1 MLHEILL
8 SLSGQPS
15 PLFEQSAGDGEHAED
30 GFPLLS
36 APEKAQLEPLG
47 RLSQLHRGLRTCTSQ
62 ISFSHPS
69 TICRAVSTAIS
80 TTQLGNFQ
88 KKVLEVE
95 KAILAT
101 DAGYVGGYGIVP
113 LSTMVGKFTPWVRRL
128 EWLRDVVQVIHQ
140 SQPQGAASICTGNQL
155 IDYLR
160 KESQTGY
167 FDLEEM
173 ALDLIKAAE
182 TAWMRQL
189 SMWILYGQFPSS
201 GGVDFFI
208 QQRSTGDNGQQQGH
222 QDYAISPDMLPSF
235 VSASTASSIL
245 YIGKSLNHIRGR
257 GALPTSEEASYTAS
271 HGDYIRRL
279 ASVTS
284 PILTTSLTAA
294 ISEIRMSLSQT
305 VLSRLLPLERIT
317 EVLWVLHDFLLLGRG
332 EFAMALVS
340 FAEKRLLAKAQG
352 YARGKPTGVLDGLRI
367 KDGEAAM
374 VLTQACSELYSLQN
388 EEDPIDD
395 ELDLARELLLL
406 SVKSNKDV
414 QMSSDRAPE
423 NNVLMDISDVPF
435 DDLLFSTPTTL
446 SLHIQP
452 PLDLFLAPSDMAVY
466 SKIHSYLLGIRRAQ
480 IRLNDLWKLTSLRRS
495 HPAPWGPPLSNKR
508 GGQERLR
515 SVRERE
521 KLRAA
526 SMRPIWASGSAALF
540 VLSELGNYYQGEVIN
555 GSWSHFKQWLE
566 GGRSLTSDES
576 RPGTAYSAPQ
586 QGDDAQTKR
595 HQHDPETITVAHR
608 TYLTYLSQYL
618 FLTDIPFTQA
628 LRMLLAK
635 VDHYIALITQLQT
648 VQQNLDLESD
658 EGVVDSLVD
667 YAADEKRIWTDL
679 KQTRAELEA
688 GITDLVSRLRDI
700 DDSRLVE
707 GKRLFDFGV
716 SADNVSGQ
724 FDERM
729 NEYVP
734 WKATGVDRLLMS
746 LDFGGA
752 DRKSEGDMG
761 YEFGSLV
768 WAE

>member
-15 PLFEQSAGDGEHAED
+15 PLFGQPAGDGKYATNS
-30 GFPLLS
+30 FPLLS
-36 APEKAQLEPLG
+36 APEQAQLEPLA
-47 RLSQLHRGLRTCTSQ
+47 RLSQLHRELRNLTSQ
-62 ISFSHPS
+62 ISSSHPS
-69 TICRAVSTAIS
+69 IICRAVSTAIS
-80 TTQLGNFQ
+80 TRQLGNFQ
-88 KKVLEVE
+88 KKILEVE
-95 KAILAT
+95 KAILAA

-113 LSTMVGKFTPWVRRL
+113 LSTMVGEFSPWVRRL
-128 EWLRDVVQVIHQ
+128 GWLLEVIQ
-140 SQPQGAASICTGNQL
+140 SIRPQGTESICAGNTL

-167 FDLEEM
+167 LDLEQM

-189 SMWILYGQFPSS
+189 SMWILYGQSPAS
-201 GGVDFFI
+201 GSVDFFI
-208 QQRSTGDNGQQQGH
+208 QKAPTGPHNGR
-222 QDYAISPDMLPSF
+222 QDYVISSELLPSF
-235 VSASTASSIL
+235 VSPSTASSIL
-245 YIGKSLNHIRGR
+245 YIGKSLNLIRGR
-257 GALPTSEEASYTAS
+257 GALPASEKTSYTAS

-279 ASVTS
+279 SSITS
-284 PILTTSLTAA
+284 PISTVSLNGA
-294 ISEIRMSLSQT
+294 ISEIRTSLSQT
-305 VLSRLLPLERIT
+305 VLSRLLPIHKIT

-332 EFAMALVS
+332 EFAMALVT

-352 YARGKPTGVLDGLRI
+352 HGKSNVTGILDGMRI

-374 VLTQACSELYSLQN
+374 VLAQACSELYSLQN

-395 ELDLARELLLL
+395 ELDLARELLHLG
-406 SVKSNKDV
+406 VKGNNEI
-414 QMSSDRAPE
+414 QPNPDRAPE
-423 NNVLMDISDVPF
+423 KNGLADISDVPF

-446 SLHIQP
+446 YLHIQT

-480 IRLNDLWKLTSLRRS
+480 IRLSELWKLTSLRRC

-515 SVRERE
+515 TVRERE
-521 KLRAA
+521 KFRAA

-540 VLSELGNYYQGEVIN
+540 VLSELGSYLQGEVIS
-555 GSWSHFKQWLE
+555 GSWTHFKNWLE
-566 GGRSLTSDES
+566 AGQPYTSDES
-576 RPGTAYSAPQ
+576 RPGSAYSQQQAKNTQPQ
-586 QGDDAQTKR
+586 R

-608 TYLTYLSQYL
+608 TYLTYLTQYL
-618 FLTDIPFTQA
+618 FLTNIPFTLA
-628 LRMLLAK
+628 LRTLLAK
-635 VDHYIALITQLQT
+635 VDRYITLITQLQT

-658 EGVVDSLVD
+658 EGVVDSLAD
-667 YAADEKRIWTDL
+667 YAADEKRIWAEL
-679 KQTRAELEA
+679 KQTRTDLEN
-688 GITDLVSRLRDI
+688 GITELVGRLRDI

-707 GKRLFDFGV
+707 GKRLFDFGT
-716 SADNVSGQ
+716 DSGGVGIAGQ
-724 FDERM
+724 GQLGARA
-729 NEYVP
+729 NEYIP
-734 WKATGVDRLLMS
+734 WKAAGVDRLLMS

-752 DRKSEGDMG
+752 NRKSEAERG

>member
-15 PLFEQSAGDGEHAED
+15 PLFEQSTGDGKYATNS
-30 GFPLLS
+30 FPLLS
-36 APEKAQLEPLG
+36 APEQAQLEPLA
-47 RLSQLHRGLRTCTSQ
+47 RLSQLHRALRNHASQ
-62 ISFSHPS
+62 ISSSHQS
-69 TICRAVSTAIS
+69 TICRAVSTAIA
-80 TTQLGNFQ
+80 TRQLGNFQ

-95 KAILAT
+95 RAILAT
-101 DAGYVGGYGIVP
+101 DADYVGGYGIVP
-113 LSTMVGKFTPWVRRL
+113 LSTMVGEFAPWLRRL
-128 EWLRDVVQVIHQ
+128 EWLWEVIQ
-140 SQPQGAASICTGNQL
+140 FIQPQGTTRVCTGNTL

-167 FDLEEM
+167 LDLEQM

-189 SMWILYGQFPSS
+189 SMWILYGQSPAS
-201 GGVDFFI
+201 GNVDFFI
-208 QQRSTGDNGQQQGH
+208 QGVPTGPQQSR
-222 QDYAISPDMLPSF
+222 QDYVISSDMLPSF

-245 YIGKSLNHIRGR
+245 YVGKSLNLIRGR

-279 ASVTS
+279 SSVTS
-284 PILTTSLTAA
+284 PISTVSLNGA
-294 ISEIRMSLSQT
+294 ISEIRTSLSQT
-305 VLSRLLPLERIT
+305 VLSRLLPLHKIT
-317 EVLWVLHDFLLLGRG
+317 EVLRVLHDFLLLGRG
-332 EFAMALVS
+332 EFAMALVA
-340 FAEKRLLAKAQG
+340 FAEKRILAKAQG
-352 YARGKPTGVLDGLRI
+352 HGKNRPTGIVDGLRI

-374 VLTQACSELYSLQN
+374 VLAQACSELYSLQN

-406 SVKSNKDV
+406 AVKSNKDI
-414 QMSSDRAPE
+414 QLNSDRAPE
-423 NNVLMDISDVPF
+423 NNGVADISDVPF
-435 DDLLFSTPTTL
+435 DDFLFSTPTTL

-452 PLDLFLAPSDMAVY
+452 PMDLFLAPSDMAVY

-480 IRLNDLWKLTSLRRS
+480 IRLSELWKLTSLRRC

-526 SMRPIWASGSAALF
+526 SMRSIWASGSAALF
-540 VLSELGNYYQGEVIN
+540 VLSELGSYLQGEVIN
-555 GSWSHFKQWLE
+555 GSWSHFKEWLE
-566 GGRSLTSDES
+566 GGQPSLSEES
-576 RPGTAYSAPQ
+576 CTGSSFSNQ
-586 QGDDAQTKR
+586 QQANNSQAQR

-608 TYLTYLSQYL
+608 TYLTYLAEYL
-618 FLTDIPFTQA
+618 FLTNSPFTLS
-628 LRMLLAK
+628 LRTLLAK
-635 VDHYIALITQLQT
+635 VDRYIALITQLQT

-658 EGVVDSLVD
+658 EGVVDSLAD
-667 YAADEKRIWTDL
+667 YAADEKRIWTEL
-679 KQTRAELEA
+679 KQTRTVLEN
-688 GITDLVSRLRDI
+688 GITELVGRLRDI

-707 GKRLFDFGV
+707 GKRLFDFGTDSGGV
-716 SADNVSGQ
+716 SVGGQGQ
-724 FDERM
+724 FGERA
-729 NEYVP
+729 NGYIP
-734 WKATGVDRLLMS
+734 WKAAGVDRLLMS

-752 DRKSEGDMG
+752 NRKSDSEKG